1 MTEINFNDLPCDIMT
16 KIMNINKVS
25 DRQEKL
31 KQKAIN
37 FRRYRYVVVDSIKTR
52 SEYMDMGVWG
62 SYPSFARFMF
72 DAYKHTDLEARK
84 LFNKKIKSLH
94 H

>member
-52 SEYMDMGVWG
+52 SEYMVMGVWG
-62 SYPSFARFMF
+62 SYPSFAKFMF
-72 DAYKHTDLEARK
+72 DAYKKTDLEYRK
-84 LFNKKIKSLH
+84 YFNKNHILKKN
-94 H
+94 